1 MSDMSE
7 LREYRMRSKEG
18 KRVSLVEFYRELHG
32 RRQRRGQGA
41 GGTIG
46 QLCNKKWL
54 MQGEF
59 PGGGLVNIA

>member
-7 LREYRMRSKEG
+7 LREYRRRSKEG
-18 KRVSLVEFYRELHG
+18 KRVSFEEFYHELQG

-46 QLCNKKWL
+46 QLCNKKRL
-54 MQGEF
+54 TQGEF